1 MIDLTII
8 GNIGADAE
16 MKDFGD
22 HKCISF
28 RVAHTRKSK
37 DGQKRT
43 TWVSVLKYTTEE
55 SPRLLQWLTKGTQVY
70 VEGEPSVRAWTDA
83 QGNAQAAINLSAD
96 RIELLSSRKSDDQAQ
111 PQAAPT
117 IHTNTQNELPYLTK
131 GTRILVEGE
140 PSVRA
145 WTDKDGN
152 ARASLNISA
161 DYI

>member
-8 GNIGADAE
+8 GNIGNDAVI
-16 MKDFGD
+16 KDFNGR
-22 HKCISF
+22 KFISF
-28 RVAHTRKSK
+28 NVAHSRRYTDAQGNSK
-37 DGQKRT
+37 ERT

-55 SPRLLQWLTKGTQVY
+55 SPRLLQRLTKGTQVY

-117 IHTNTQNELPYLTK
+117 IYANTQNELPF
-131 GTRILVEGE
+131 
-140 PSVRA
+140 
-145 WTDKDGN
+145 
-152 ARASLNISA
+152 
-161 DYI
+161 